1 MEKTHILKTL
11 ETDHMVASI
20 LSDHTAMIRAMPGNY
35 GIIIDR
41 EEDYSISPIPVFN
54 ILNNMTGLKALAIV
68 THRDHSATTTE
79 LDRALFEGELEVFNS
94 VESAQEWINQVPGIA
109 GT

>member
-1 MEKTHILKTL
+1 
-11 ETDHMVASI
+11 
-20 LSDHTAMIRAMPGNY
+20 MPGNY
-35 GIIIDR
+35 GIIIVR